1 MALSLVGGRVFLM
14 QKIKGKHPFLEKGV
28 FLLPEKRR
36 ENKMSR
42 AELLYYE
49 PFSFSIETMGQM
61 FYLSSPTAVRGKA
74 VSTTGQISFA
84 DGHGEQDLPVT
95 NEKVTVE
102 GVMPFHDYD
111 ARLADKTQYLQPR
124 ILVMVLRALL
134 KHQTVMQVKCPYLA
148 FDEICV
154 IRYQRSP
161 YISYP
166 PRWPVP
172 VPMQNR

>member
-1 MALSLVGGRVFLM
+1 
-14 QKIKGKHPFLEKGV
+14 
-28 FLLPEKRR
+28 
-36 ENKMSR
+36 MSR

-61 FYLSSPTAVRGKA
+61 FYLASPTSVRGKA

-124 ILVMVLRALL
+124 VLVMVLRALL
-134 KHQTVMQVKCPYLA
+134 KHQVVMRVKCPYLA

-154 IRYQRSP
+154 ISDFA
-161 YISYP
+161 
-166 PRWPVP
+166 WEPVP
-172 VPMQNR
+172 ASEGDMKYTVTFDTCRSSVLPEVPEDGLIEL